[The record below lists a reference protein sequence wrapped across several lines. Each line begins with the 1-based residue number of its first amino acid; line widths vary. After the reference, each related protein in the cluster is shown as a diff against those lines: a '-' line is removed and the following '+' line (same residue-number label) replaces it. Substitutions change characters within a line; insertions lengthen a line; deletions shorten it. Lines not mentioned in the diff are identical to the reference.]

1 MSESRDPEPQQ
12 PPERSRFGEWAY
24 RIFGPAQVDGA
35 IQGHSPE
42 ARESWKRRVAARR
55 QEREDSARKRH
66 ERG

>member
-1 MSESRDPEPQQ
+1 VTEPHDADADQ
-12 PPERSRFGEWAY
+12 PRTRSRFGEWAY

-55 QEREDSARKRH
+55 QEREDHSRKRH